1 MITTIAGT
9 RILFLDLE
17 DVQSRNNIVQT
28 VCEAVKHS
36 ANPILPLGKTTEWD
50 DQKASPWASRTV
62 IYDEEERSFK
72 CWYNGGCYADPTLS
86 STGYAVSDDGITW
99 HKPRLGL
106 FEYNGSKDNNICNLG
121 IGCILKDAGEENPA
135 KRYKMMLKG
144 PKPQCGWL
152 KGPQPQRVR
161 INYSPDGIHWNEGP
175 RINIPE
181 IPLKDMVVLMR
192 DDQDPDPQRRY
203 KFVWQVKHPPKK
215 PGPPKVRAK
224 NIAFG
229 PDIEH
234 FTESKDNPILS
245 PDDGLEDE
253 NHFLMLAPYAGMYVM
268 PYEYGWYMPNGT
280 GVFGVFS
287 GDIRLAV
294 SRDGE
299 HFHRVQPHQKLISRG
314 RQGEW
319 DDGFIVI
326 SEKPVVRNDTI
337 YMYYAG
343 QSEHWTDWPL
353 ENLPAD
359 RQGSVPLGR
368 WTSRMGLATLRL
380 DGFTCLETTD
390 RETPGHVTTKPIEL
404 SGRDVRL
411 VLNVGDVR
419 QGRSWIEVELLDAER
434 DEPLEG
440 FSRAECN
447 DVHRDAVR
455 VPVTWKKRALQ
466 QLEVS
471 RFRLRFVLHGA
482 ARLYSFGFERSR
494 NG

>member
-1 MITTIAGT
+1 MDTAPGK

-17 DVQSRNNIVQT
+17 DVQSRHNIVQT

-50 DQKASPWASRTV
+50 DRKASPWASRTV
-62 IYDEEERSFK
+62 IYDEEERIFK
-72 CWYNGGCYADPTLS
+72 CWYSGQSFSDDEWCA
-86 STGYAVSDDGITW
+86 TGYAVSEDGITW

-181 IPLKDMVVLMR
+181 IILNDMVVLMR

-215 PGPPKVRAK
+215 PGPPQVRAK
-224 NIAFG
+224 SIAFG

-234 FTESKDNPILS
+234 FTESRDNPILS

-253 NHFLMLAPYAGMYVM
+253 LHFLMLAPYAGMYVM

-280 GVFGVFS
+280 GIFGVFS

-359 RQGSVPLGR
+359 RQGRVPIGR
-368 WTSRMGLATLRL
+368 HTSRMGLATLRL

-404 SGRDVRL
+404 SDRDVQL
-411 VLNVGDVR
+411 LLNVGDIR

-447 DVHRDAVR
+447 DVSRDAVR
-455 VPVTWKKRALQ
+455 VPVTWKNRTLQ
-466 QLEVS
+466 QAEVS
-471 RFRLRFVLHGA
+471 RFRLRFWLHGA